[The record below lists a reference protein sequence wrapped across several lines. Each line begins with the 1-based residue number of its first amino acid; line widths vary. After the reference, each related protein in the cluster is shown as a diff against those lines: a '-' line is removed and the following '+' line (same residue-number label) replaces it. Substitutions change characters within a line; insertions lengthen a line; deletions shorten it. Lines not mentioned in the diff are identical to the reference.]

1 MKIYPAMKAR
11 MGDWNFFM
19 VRMRM
24 KEVKNEVNFA
34 HDIHHDG
41 TLSKAIQR
49 VLDARRLKTGLA
61 QFLDRADRFFSS
73 IVVAAIGGSPKW
85 CPVRIDS
92 SVVPELL
99 QNSPAL
105 DDVFG
110 ILTFDGDEKY
120 YALDG
125 QHRVLA
131 IKSRLNEN
139 PHDAVGNDFLS
150 VLVVMPQ
157 DDAASDSHDWQ
168 VRYRRLFSS
177 LNRYAKKT
185 DRDTDIIMDEDDLFA
200 ILTRRLITEHDFF
213 QATGRQRDS
222 SRIETKGKN
231 IRSGQPHFTSLQTLY
246 GMNIT
251 LLSSKKRSTEGW
263 RHHPGRE
270 RNIKTIIQQRPSEE
284 ALDEYYDELSRYW
297 DAIVAAF
304 PVMHEEPRL
313 MRSSTGTGKAHAL
326 FFPVVQELFARLV
339 RSEWDELADASS
351 ADSATLEVALRRLQQ
366 VRWSLRE
373 PPWRQTI
380 LTGPHA
386 DKKNA
391 WTVRS
396 EARKDAIEVSH
407 DAVRWLVGRKSGPQF
422 EEALRQR
429 WRDLLYPRPKRP
441 EIDKMWNEL
450 QARRRRIL
458 SS

>member
-1 MKIYPAMKAR
+1 MKIYPAMRAR

-41 TLSKAIQR
+41 TLSQAIQR
-49 VLDARRLKTGLA
+49 VLEARRVKSGLA

-92 SVVPELL
+92 SVVPDLL
-99 QNSPAL
+99 QDSPAL

-131 IKSRLNEN
+131 IKTRLEEK
-139 PHDAVGNDFLS
+139 PHDEVGNDYLS

-157 DDAASDSHDWQ
+157 DDASDSPDWQ

-231 IRSGQPHFTSLQTLY
+231 IRKGQPHFTSLQTLY
-246 GMNIT
+246 GMNIA
-251 LLSSKKRSTEGW
+251 LLSSKARSTEGW
-263 RHHPGRE
+263 HHQDGE
-270 RNIKTIIQQRPSEE
+270 RNLRTIIQRRPSEE
-284 ALDEYYDELSRYW
+284 TLDQYYDELCRYW
-297 DAIVAAF
+297 DAILTAF
-304 PVMHEEPRL
+304 PDLREEPRL
-313 MRSSTGTGKAHAL
+313 MRSNTGTGKAHAL
-326 FFPVVQELFARLV
+326 FYPIVQELFARLV
-339 RSEWDELADASS
+339 RSEWDSNKVAAS
-351 ADSATLEVALRRLQQ
+351 ADTATLEVALRRLRQ
-366 VRWSLRE
+366 VPWSLRE
-373 PPWRQTI
+373 PPWRQII
-380 LTGPHA
+380 LTGPHE
-386 DKKNA
+386 DGKDP

-396 EARKDAIEVSH
+396 EARKEAIKVAH
-407 DAVRWLVGRKSGPQF
+407 HAVRWLIGREGGPQS
-422 EEALRQR
+422 EKDLR
-429 WRDLLYPRPKRP
+429 RDWQKLLSPKPKRQ